1 MHCQPS
7 VKICTAE
14 QAKNIHQYK
23 NNKLKLHKT
32 NAAIWYNKSCRMK
45 GLTLKYISIKVSGN
59 NMRSKYTTSNAIRY
73 RINQE
78 IKFLYAKK
86 QTLNEQL
93 YRRLLVCAAQWP
105 NTWQIILTTID
116 SNLQLQM
123 DKHYNHLNKK
133 LDHLLQRNPCKPA
146 TRKQEEEKTPHL

>member
-1 MHCQPS
+1 MMHCQPS

-32 NAAIWYNKSCRMK
+32 NAAIWYIKSCRMK

-59 NMRSKYTTSNAIRY
+59 NMRSKNTTSNAIRY
-73 RINQE
+73 RINEE
-78 IKFLYAKK
+78 IKFLQAKK
-86 QTLNEQL
+86 QILNEQL
-93 YRRLLVCAAQWP
+93 YRRHLACAAQWL
-105 NTWQIILTTID
+105 NTWQIILTID

-133 LDHLLQRNPCKPA
+133 LDHLIHRNARKPA
-146 TRKQEEEKTPHL
+146 TRKQEEEKTPLL